1 MMGVQLSWVE
11 SAILLIELHH
21 PLSPDTLN
29 AIPSQITS
37 LAQTAPLP
45 LVAILLDT
53 RQVAAPIDPALWSSI
68 EALPQR
74 LAALAPVISLQTD
87 ISLKRLWQM
96 SPLRAEGLSL
106 HFAADVS
113 KALNMIRAWQQRQTG
128 ASSGFA
134 DPQTRSLFQHFIMQP
149 AIALEWRQTVE
160 TIYDDDEIIFSTL
173 ELARAQGWLAEKG
186 ITVNWHQIIMAL
198 LNFTDDLQR
207 RQSHPS

>member
-1 MMGVQLSWVE
+1 MGVQLSWVE
-11 SAILLIELHH
+11 SAILHIELHQ
-21 PLSPDTLN
+21 PLSPDALN
-29 AIPSQITS
+29 AIPSQTTS
-37 LAQTAPLP
+37 LAQTVPQP

-68 EALPQR
+68 EALPER
-74 LAALAPVISLQTD
+74 LVALAPVIILQTG

-96 SPLRAEGLSL
+96 SPFRAEGLSL
-106 HFAADVS
+106 YFAEDMAA
-113 KALNMIRAWQQRQTG
+113 ALRLAHAGQQSQTG

-134 DPQTRSLFQHFIMQP
+134 DLQTRSLFQHFIMQP

-160 TIYDDDEIIFSTL
+160 AIYDDDEIIFSTI

-186 ITVNWHQIIMAL
+186 ITVNWHQIVMAL